1 VTTVTIE
8 LPQKVVNLLLEW
20 HKKHR
25 RKFPWRENRTPYRV
39 LLAEILLQRTPAE
52 RVIRAYEELLKLY
65 PDPASLARADV
76 KDLQRQLKSL
86 GLEKRVRW
94 LIEAAR
100 EITELHGGEVP
111 TSYDKLVKIA
121 GVGDY
126 TASAVLVF
134 GYGKPVPM
142 VDANI
147 ARVVSRVHGLKLEDR
162 ESIKDALT
170 RIVPKDEVA
179 AFYDA
184 LLDLAALVCKKKPLC
199 DVCPISA
206 VCVYAS
212 RRG

>member
-1 VTTVTIE
+1 MMTE
-8 LPQKVVNLLLEW
+8 GPQRIVNLLLEW
-20 HKKHR
+20 HKKHG

-39 LLAEILLQRTPAE
+39 LLTEILLQRTPAE
-52 RVIRAYEELLKLY
+52 RVVRAYEKLLKLY
-65 PDPASLARADV
+65 PDPASLARADIRDIR
-76 KDLQRQLKSL
+76 KQLKNL

-100 EITELHGGEVP
+100 EIMGLHGGEVP
-111 TSYDKLVKIA
+111 MSYEKLVKLT

-134 GYGKPVPM
+134 GYGSPVPM

-147 ARVVSRVHGLKLEDR
+147 ARVVSRIYGLKSGDR
-162 ESIKDALT
+162 GSIKDALT
-170 RIVPKDEVA
+170 QIVPKDEAA

-184 LLDLAALVCKKKPLC
+184 LLDLAALVCKKRPLC

>member
-1 VTTVTIE
+1 MTIMMTE
-8 LPQKVVNLLLEW
+8 GPQRIVNLLLEW
-20 HKKHR
+20 HKKHG

-39 LLAEILLQRTPAE
+39 LLTEILLQRTPAE
-52 RVIRAYEELLKLY
+52 RVVRAYEKLLKLY
-65 PDPASLARADV
+65 PDPASLARADIRDTR
-76 KDLQRQLKSL
+76 KQLKNL

-100 EITELHGGEVP
+100 EIMDLHGGEVP
-111 TSYDKLVKIA
+111 MSYEKLVKLT

-134 GYGKPVPM
+134 GYGSPVPM

-147 ARVVSRVHGLKLEDR
+147 ARVVSRIYGLKSGDR
-162 ESIKDALT
+162 GSIKDALT
-170 RIVPKDEVA
+170 QIVPKDEAA

-184 LLDLAALVCKKKPLC
+184 LLDLAALVCKKRPLC